1 MAGIFDSLFSDNP
14 NDAAYLAL
22 ASGLLGG
29 KGSFNSILGNSL
41 AGAQGAYSGA
51 ADRGLKNQMTKM
63 QIEEMARKL
72 KEAQAQKSRTEEAA
86 SMFPQTQVAQGPPDI
101 GGKYPMVQ
109 PTEQDYLNYAVKAY
123 PLDPQ
128 LAQFGWKA
136 GESMASREDKQSSAR
151 ELLSQQLAARKEQQ
165 AASDA
170 AKMERLKEQ
179 NAAEE
184 RLKKML
190 LAMRPQKDEPAP
202 TITTITD
209 PTDPTKMIAINARI
223 YRGGGNGA
231 PGVIGVSGKEP
242 SAALREDKVKKGQDQ
257 ALGILDDMRAAYDN
271 LDRMKAI
278 PSTERGTLSN
288 VTAGIAATG
297 IGQLGG
303 RMLGTK
309 EQVERDVIKS
319 SRLQLLNA
327 IKQSTGMS
335 AQQLN
340 SNMELKSWLDAIT
353 DPSQSKESADRIL
366 DNIEKFIASSG
377 KHSERTPKEEK
388 KPELPTAD
396 AIDAELKRRLGAK

>member
-1 MAGIFDSLFSDNP
+1 
-14 NDAAYLAL
+14 
-22 ASGLLGG
+22 
-29 KGSFNSILGNSL
+29 
-41 AGAQGAYSGA
+41 
-51 ADRGLKNQMTKM
+51 MTKL

-72 KEAQAQKSRTEEAA
+72 KEAQEQRGRTEQAV
-86 SMFPQTQVAQGPPDI
+86 SMFPKTEIAQGPPEI
-101 GGKYPMVQ
+101 GGKYPTVQ

-151 ELLSQQLAARKEQQ
+151 ELLAQQLAARKEQQ
-165 AASDA
+165 AAADA

-223 YRGGGNGA
+223 YRGGGTGS

-278 PSTERGTLSN
+278 PSTERGALSN

-297 IGQLGG
+297 VGQLGG

-309 EQVERDVIKS
+309 EQVERDVIRS

-377 KHSERTPKEEK
+377 KYSERAKKEEK

-396 AIDAELKRRLGAK
+396 AIDAELKRRLGGK